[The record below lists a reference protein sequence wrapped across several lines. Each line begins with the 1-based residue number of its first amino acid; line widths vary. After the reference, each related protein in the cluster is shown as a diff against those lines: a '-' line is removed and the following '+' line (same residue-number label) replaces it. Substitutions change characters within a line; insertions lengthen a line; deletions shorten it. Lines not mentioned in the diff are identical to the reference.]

1 MCLLLTRQLL
11 LVVRRMFK
19 RHRSLA
25 SERRRELIS
34 PRATRSVLKDDMRNF
49 HFLSQFILSAGPLK
63 STSAVKHT
71 KTTHFEIEILDAQT
85 KKQIC
90 IVDKVSF
97 IYLFEFLFSSSKI
110 IDQLIAAG
118 KDYTKMYFWVFV
130 SILWWVGWI
139 L

>member
-1 MCLLLTRQLL
+1 MCLLLTRQFL
-11 LVVRRMFK
+11 LVVHRMFK
-19 RHRSLA
+19 RYKSLA
-25 SERRRELIS
+25 SERRIS
-34 PRATRSVLKDDMRNF
+34 PGATRSILKDDMRNF

-63 STSAVKHT
+63 SASAVKHS

-97 IYLFEFLFSSSKI
+97 LYLFEFLFSASKI
-110 IDQLIAAG
+110 IDHLIDAE
-118 KDYTKMYFWVFV
+118 KDYTKIYFGVFIP
-130 SILWWVGWI
+130 ILWWVGWI

>member
-11 LVVRRMFK
+11 LVVCRMFK
-19 RHRSLA
+19 RHKSLA

-34 PRATRSVLKDDMRNF
+34 SRATRSILKDDLRNF
-49 HFLSQFILSAGPLK
+49 HFLSQFIISAGPLK
-63 STSAVKHT
+63 STSAVKHS

-97 IYLFEFLFSSSKI
+97 IYLFEFLFSASKI
-110 IDQLIAAG
+110 IDQLIDAV
-118 KDYTKMYFWVFV
+118 KDYTKIYFWVFIP
-130 SILWWVGWI
+130 ILW
-139 L
+139 